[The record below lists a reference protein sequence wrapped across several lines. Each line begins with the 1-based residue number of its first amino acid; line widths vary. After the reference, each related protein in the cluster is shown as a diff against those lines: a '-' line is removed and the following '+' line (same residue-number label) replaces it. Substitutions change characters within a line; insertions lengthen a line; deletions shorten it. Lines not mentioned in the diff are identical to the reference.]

1 MAAEG
6 NDDRRQSA
14 AALSTAEL
22 IKEITREVGVLV
34 RKQIELAKAEL
45 REDVRA
51 EAVAA
56 GGLGVGA
63 IAALL
68 ALNMIFVTIA
78 LALARVM
85 PGWAAGLIVTGF
97 LLGIAAIAALVGC
110 SKRVRT
116 PLERTRRSL
125 QEDIKWTK
133 ERLA

>member
-1 MAAEG
+1 MAAG
-6 NDDRRQSA
+6 ANDDRKQSA

-45 REDVRA
+45 REDLRA
-51 EAVAA
+51 EAAMA

-63 IAALL
+63 IGALL
-68 ALNMIFVTIA
+68 ALNMIFVTVA

-85 PGWAAGLIVTGF
+85 PGWAAGLIVFAF
-97 LLGIAAIAALVGC
+97 LLGIAAIAGLVGW

-116 PLERTRRSL
+116 PMARTRQSL
-125 QEDIKWTK
+125 KEDIKWTK

>member
-97 LLGIAAIAALVGC
+97 LLGIAAIAALVGW

>member
-6 NDDRRQSA
+6 NDDRRQPA

-22 IKEITREVGVLV
+22 IREITREVGVLV
-34 RKQIELAKAEL
+34 RKQIELTKAEL
-45 REDVRA
+45 REDLRS
-51 EAVAA
+51 EAAAA

-97 LLGIAAIAALVGC
+97 LLGIAAIAGLVGW

-116 PLERTRRSL
+116 PLARTRRSL
-125 QEDIKWTK
+125 KEDIKWTK